1 MNKLLFAMT
10 AVGALAAAAPAA
22 AQYGSSYQSSGYNSY
37 NQNQYNQSQYNQGQY
52 DRNQYDRG
60 QYTNGYNANGYG
72 QPNVD
77 SRVARLDARIQAG
90 IDNGTIDQREAWTLR
105 RQLSDITRLDDR
117 YSRDGYTAT
126 EQADM
131 QRRLRAFR
139 DQLASA
145 DGGAR
150 GYGRSGTYG
159 SYGANNG
166 YYGQGGPYEE
176 VTCTD
181 TRRGGLGGLIDGLFG
196 NDDRDCS
203 TSTGYG
209 TNGYGSMLGVGAR
222 VSGDLGGV
230 PYEYR
235 NQYRDGY
242 GYYYRS
248 DGRAIYQIDTRTNTV
263 LRAYPMN
270 R

>member
-22 AQYGSSYQSSGYNSY
+22 AQYTTTYQGTG
-37 NQNQYNQSQYNQGQY
+37 QYNNGPYNNGQYNNGQY
-52 DRNQYDRG
+52 NNG
-60 QYTNGYNANGYG
+60 QYNNGYNANAYG
-72 QPNVD
+72 QTNVD

-90 IDNGTIDQREAWTLR
+90 IDAGTIDQREAWNLR
-105 RQLSDITRLDDR
+105 RQLNDISRLDDR
-117 YSRDGYTAT
+117 YSRNGYTAA
-126 EQADM
+126 EQRDL
-131 QRRLRAFR
+131 QQRLRAFR
-139 DQLASA
+139 DQLAMA

-150 GYGRSGTYG
+150 GYGSGQYRD
-159 SYGANNG
+159 NG

-176 VTCTD
+176 VACTGNGYGSN
-181 TRRGGLGGLIDGLFG
+181 RGGLGGLIDSIFGSGQSYDDCTGL
-196 NDDRDCS
+196 
-203 TSTGYG
+203 TV
-209 TNGYGSMLGVGAR
+209 GSR
-222 VSGDLGGV
+222 VSGSLGGV

-263 LRAYPMN
+263 LRVYPMN

>member
-22 AQYGSSYQSSGYNSY
+22 AQYGSSYQSNGYNSY
-37 NQNQYNQSQYNQGQY
+37 NQNQYNQGQYNQ
-52 DRNQYDRG
+52 NQYDRG
-60 QYTNGYNANGYG
+60 QYTNGYN
-72 QPNVD
+72 QTNVD
-77 SRVARLDARIQAG
+77 SRVARLDARIQAS
-90 IDNGTIDQREAWTLR
+90 IDNGTIDQREAWNLR

-126 EQADM
+126 ERADM

-150 GYGRSGTYG
+150 GYGRNGTYG
-159 SYGANNG
+159 TYGANNG

-196 NDDRDCS
+196 KDDRDC
-203 TSTGYG
+203 TSSGYG
-209 TNGYGSMLGVGAR
+209 SNGYGDMLSVGAR
-222 VSGDLGGV
+222 VSGNLGGV

>member
-22 AQYGSSYQSSGYNSY
+22 AQYTTTYQGTGYGQYGNGSY
-37 NQNQYNQSQYNQGQY
+37 NNGQYNNGQYN
-52 DRNQYDRG
+52 
-60 QYTNGYNANGYG
+60 NGYNANAYG
-72 QPNVD
+72 QTNVD

-90 IDNGTIDQREAWTLR
+90 IDAGTIDQREAWNLR
-105 RQLSDITRLDDR
+105 RQLNDISRLDDR
-117 YSRDGYTAT
+117 YSRNGYTAA
-126 EQADM
+126 ERRDLQ
-131 QRRLRAFR
+131 QRLRAFR
-139 DQLASA
+139 DQLAMA

-150 GYGRSGTYG
+150 GYGG
-159 SYGANNG
+159 NNG

-176 VTCTD
+176 VACTGNGYSGN
-181 TRRGGLGGLIDGLFG
+181 RGGLGGLIDTIFG
-196 NDDRDCS
+196 GSGGSYDDC
-203 TSTGYG
+203 G
-209 TNGYGSMLGVGAR
+209 TTLSVGSR
-222 VSGDLGGV
+222 VSGSLGGV

-263 LRAYPMN
+263 LRVYPMN